1 MIKVILASNR
11 PEATLTAHHRSAA
24 TCPDPLRKTVMAT
37 IKDLLVA
44 KLKELGI
51 SATAAAEKFGLS
63 APGVRA
69 VAAGKS
75 LPNARSLAKY
85 ADLLGVPADELKAA
99 AAAARGGDAKPAKGK
114 KPAKAKGGKPARKSM
129 KKGARKAAAKAKPAA
144 KGKGRGKAKG
154 GALAALKAI
163 ESELSAAAALAG
175 DDLAMKVHAL
185 SKKGRAVIAGLIG
198 SLS

>member
-1 MIKVILASNR
+1 MS
-11 PEATLTAHHRSAA
+11 S
-24 TCPDPLRKTVMAT
+24 

-44 KLKELGI
+44 KLKELDL

-85 ADLLGVPADELKAA
+85 ADLLGVSADELKALA
-99 AAAARGGDAKPAKGK
+99 AAGRNGGAKPAKGK
-114 KPAKAKGGKPARKSM
+114 AKGGKAPRKSL
-129 KKGARKAAAKAKPAA
+129 KKGARKAKAAKAAKPAKA
-144 KGKGRGKAKG
+144 KAGKGRGKAKG

-175 DDLAMKVHAL
+175 DDLAMKVHGL

>member
-1 MIKVILASNR
+1 MS
-11 PEATLTAHHRSAA
+11 
-24 TCPDPLRKTVMAT
+24 T
-37 IKDLLVA
+37 IKELLVA
-44 KLKELGI
+44 KLKELDL

-85 ADLLGVPADELKAA
+85 ADLLGVPAEELKAQ

-114 KPAKAKGGKPARKSM
+114 KPAKAKAKAGKTARKSM

-144 KGKGRGKAKG
+144 KAKGRGKAKG

-175 DDLAMKVHAL
+175 DDLALKVHGL

-198 SLS
+198 SLA

>member
-1 MIKVILASNR
+1 MLS
-11 PEATLTAHHRSAA
+11 AHNHSVAES
-24 TCPDPLRKTVMAT
+24 PDHLRKTIMAT

-44 KLKELGI
+44 KLKELDL

-85 ADLLGVPADELKAA
+85 ADLLGVPAEELKAQ
-99 AAAARGGDAKPAKGK
+99 AAAARGGDAKPAK
-114 KPAKAKGGKPARKSM
+114 AKKGGKARAGRKSM
-129 KKGARKAAAKAKPAA
+129 KKGARAAAKPA
-144 KGKGRGKAKG
+144 KGRGKIRVAKAKG
-154 GALAALKAI
+154 GAAAAIKAI
-163 ESELSAAAALAG
+163 EAALAESAALAG
-175 DDLAMKVHAL
+175 DDLAKKVHGL